1 MDKVTIPEK
10 PTRGGSR
17 PGAGRPPGEKKV
29 RLWYRVPEQHAEQ
42 IDKLIT
48 TLLKTYPDA
57 RSMEPAIRPAETESH
72 NDSGHHPVRRIMY
85 R

>member
-1 MDKVTIPEK
+1 MNEK
-10 PTRGGSR
+10 PTRGGRR

-29 RLWYRVPEQHAEQ
+29 RLWYRVPEQHAEN

-57 RSMEPAIRPAETESH
+57 TSMEPAIRAAETKPD
-72 NDSGHHPVRRIMY
+72 NDSGYHPPRRIMY

>member
-1 MDKVTIPEK
+1 MTPEK

-29 RLWYRVPEQHAEQ
+29 RLWYRVPEAHAEQ

-57 RSMEPAIRPAETESH
+57 TSMEPVIRPAEAKPD
-72 NDSGHHPVRRIMY
+72 NDSGYTPPRRIMY